1 MWPFLFSM
9 SWYFRPEDKMESE
22 DYDDQEAK
30 EQLSD
35 QKQTARKKSKRTSTE
50 TIIKDQKHKASPR
63 KPKHS
68 KDNNTKS
75 KKKKS
80 QEIVRQKTQLNI
92 TLPNASRSTND
103 DSRPTSQYS
112 VDDESKGQHS
122 KDSIETDG
130 SEKDRNADE
139 LNTDMNENTSE
150 SIGKLL
156 EYDKQLSKKEQEV
169 DPLEANTDDDS
180 KQDHLNNASNNTDK
194 EQDVYEAESDSNEGV
209 NQEAK
214 GDKCKEEEVTFK
226 PVKETK
232 VTPDNN
238 FKTREPE
245 NITLYI
251 RDPKSNNNSKKKQST
266 ETKNNLHKDE
276 SKKGKANK
284 KKKDKLVTNKNEVLD
299 RKKEKSGESSTE
311 LQVSEPKQQK
321 ERPKTADVGIQ
332 CGTNDPNDEVSE
344 IIDLR

>member
-1 MWPFLFSM
+1 
-9 SWYFRPEDKMESE
+9 MESE
-22 DYDDQEAK
+22 DYDDQETK

-35 QKQTARKKSKRTSTE
+35 QKQTAWKTSKRTSAE
-50 TIIKDQKHKASPR
+50 TIIKDKKHKASPR

-80 QEIVRQKTQLNI
+80 QENVRQKTQLNI
-92 TLPNASRSTND
+92 TLPNASSSTND

-122 KDSIETDG
+122 KDSIGRDG

-139 LNTDMNENTSE
+139 LNTDANENTWE
-150 SIGKLL
+150 SNGKLR
-156 EYDKQLSKKEQEV
+156 EYNEQLSKKEKEI
-169 DPLEANTDDDS
+169 DPLETNTDEDS

-194 EQDVYEAESDSNEGV
+194 EQDVYKAESDSNEGV
-209 NQEAK
+209 NKEAK
-214 GDKCKEEEVTFK
+214 GDKCKEEEVTLK

-232 VTPDNN
+232 VISDNN
-238 FKTREPE
+238 VKTREPE
-245 NITLYI
+245 NITLYT
-251 RDPKSNNNSKKKQST
+251 RDPKSNNNSKKKQAT
-266 ETKNNLHKDE
+266 ETKNNLLKDE
-276 SKKGKANK
+276 SKKGKSDK

-299 RKKEKSGESSTE
+299 RKKKKGGESSTE
-311 LQVSEPKQQK
+311 LQVSEPKQQN

-344 IIDLR
+344 IIDLT

>member
-1 MWPFLFSM
+1 
-9 SWYFRPEDKMESE
+9 MESE

-30 EQLSD
+30 KQLSD
-35 QKQTARKKSKRTSTE
+35 QKQTAWKTSKRTSAE
-50 TIIKDQKHKASPR
+50 TIIKDKKHKASPR

-68 KDNNTKS
+68 EDNNTKS

-80 QEIVRQKTQLNI
+80 QENVRQKTQLNI
-92 TLPNASRSTND
+92 TLPNASSSTND

-122 KDSIETDG
+122 KDSIGRDG

-139 LNTDMNENTSE
+139 LNTDANENTWE
-150 SIGKLL
+150 SNGKLR
-156 EYDKQLSKKEQEV
+156 EYNEQLSKKEKEI
-169 DPLEANTDDDS
+169 DPLETNTDEDS

-194 EQDVYEAESDSNEGV
+194 EQDVYKAESDSNEGV
-209 NQEAK
+209 NKEAK
-214 GDKCKEEEVTFK
+214 GDKCKEEEVTLK

-232 VTPDNN
+232 VISDNN
-238 FKTREPE
+238 VKTREPE
-245 NITLYI
+245 NITLYT
-251 RDPKSNNNSKKKQST
+251 RDPKSNNNSKKKQAT
-266 ETKNNLHKDE
+266 ETKNNLLKDE
-276 SKKGKANK
+276 SKKGKSDK

-299 RKKEKSGESSTE
+299 RKKKKGGESSTE
-311 LQVSEPKQQK
+311 LQVSEPKQQN

-344 IIDLR
+344 IIDLT